1 MQPTSPNSSPSPSLS
16 WAGLWSTLRSVLVPA
31 VVLALVAGLAV
42 GLWVQLLMPPRYLAA
57 AVLLVPGSGNRSGAN
72 FLGLQ
77 GYQQLLESD
86 EVVQRTG
93 QRVSEAFPDRSVE
106 PEVGKELLTR
116 RIGDGRGG
124 PEAARLLRVEAR
136 GQEPDV
142 TAALAES
149 WVRVFLDK
157 CADLA
162 DRGVDERT
170 AELDERLE
178 EAEAEEAL
186 LTTERQR
193 LSSLIDGAYQDA
205 VLAWDRRLAAQR
217 AAARRELAAFDEK
230 TAEQVAAFYRRHEL
244 VMRRLKVDA
253 LAETYRSL
261 MLDESGRALLEEDDE
276 PVDPGSSDAVEVV
289 AVDTGA
295 EEGSGSGADDGAGG
309 HDGAGD
315 HDFDPWRSPDPGAG
329 DGTADEAEE
338 ESFPEAY
345 VRSEDDLLEIRRKLM
360 TKGDKVR
367 RDEILLDTLKRRR
380 SIERQTLEERQET
393 QRQSLLRER
402 ELALYAAADQQADQ
416 LLTVERDL
424 RDTETVVN
432 SLIRRR
438 SNLDLKRGGCDV
450 EIAAAAVKP
459 ARPEPRR
466 TLVKALIGVLLGA
479 ALGLVLGLARHAG
492 RAAGSTV

>member
-1 MQPTSPNSSPSPSLS
+1 M
-16 WAGLWSTLRSVLVPA
+16 RSVLVPA

-42 GLWVQLLMPPRYLAA
+42 GLWVQFLMPPRYLAA
-57 AVLLVPGSGNRSGAN
+57 AVLLVPGTGNRSGAN

-86 EVVQRTG
+86 EIVQRTA
-93 QRVSEAFPDRSVE
+93 QRVSETFPDRSVE
-106 PEVGKELLTR
+106 PEIGRELLTR

-142 TAALAES
+142 TAALAET
-149 WVRVFLDK
+149 WVTVFLDK

-162 DRGVDERT
+162 DRGFDERT
-170 AELDERLE
+170 AELDEKLE

-193 LSSLIDGAYQDA
+193 LSSLIDGSYQDA
-205 VLAWDRRLAAQR
+205 VLAWDRRLAEQR
-217 AAARRELAAFDEK
+217 AAARRELATFDEE
-230 TAEQVAAFYRRHEL
+230 TAELVAAFYGRHEL

-253 LAETYRSL
+253 LAETYRAL
-261 MLDESGRALLEEDDE
+261 MLEESGRVLLEEDDE
-276 PVDPGSSDAVEVV
+276 PAESRDPESSE
-289 AVDTGA
+289 A
-295 EEGSGSGADDGAGG
+295 ESR
-309 HDGAGD
+309 
-315 HDFDPWRSPDPGAG
+315 FDPWRSPETGDD
-329 DGTADEAEE
+329 DGTGDDTSEAAEE
-338 ESFPEAY
+338 PSFPESY
-345 VRSEDDLLEIRRKLM
+345 VRSGDDLLEIRRKLM

-367 RDEILLDTLKRRR
+367 RDEILLETLKRRR

-393 QRQSLLRER
+393 QRQGLLRER

-416 LLTVERDL
+416 LLAVERDL

-459 ARPEPRR
+459 ARQEPRR
-466 TLVKALIGVLLGA
+466 TLIKALIGVLLGA

-492 RAAGSTV
+492 RAAGSTA